1 MLLASDTLPSHT
13 GYVAAAYLVFVA
25 LLLIYVVIMAFKLAR
40 FERDATELVEL
51 ADRRPGAV
59 EATPPPP
66 AGEREQVAA
75 R

>member
-40 FERDATELVEL
+40 FERDATELGEL
-51 ADRRPGAV
+51 ADRRPAV
-59 EATPPPP
+59 QAPPP
-66 AGEREQVAA
+66 AEDREQVGA